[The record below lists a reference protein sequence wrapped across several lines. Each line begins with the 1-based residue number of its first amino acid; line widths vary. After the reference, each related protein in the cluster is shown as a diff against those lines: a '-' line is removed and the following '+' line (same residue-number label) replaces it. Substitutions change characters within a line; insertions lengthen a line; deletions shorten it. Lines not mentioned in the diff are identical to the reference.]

1 MRIKKYTA
9 PTMKE
14 AIAQMKKELGN
25 DAIVLKSEKINKGG
39 LFDLLGKEMVE
50 ITAAKD
56 EPKIRH
62 TVPSRNSYSSGVNFN
77 SNAVGIKKDYS
88 DLSINVLKE
97 EIKEIRSVMNKM
109 NDLLQYRDMPNL
121 PENLLL
127 VFKQLLENDVE
138 ERIAKKLIEGIHYQL
153 RDDDYKNLKLII
165 DLLLKKISSL
175 IKVVPDNNVQRS
187 KSKVIALVGPTGV
200 GKTTT
205 IAKLAT
211 NNKLMHRK
219 KVGLV
224 SIDTFRIAAVEQ
236 LRTFANIAEI
246 PIKVVYNPNEMIN
259 ALSEMREMELIYI
272 DTTGRSQ
279 KDTNRLKEIKS
290 FLEVIQPDEI
300 NLVLSLTSK
309 LKDMQDIIEKY
320 GVIPF
325 NRLLFTKLDE
335 TTNLGSIL
343 SVITKVKKPLSYI
356 TTGQN
361 VPDDIELVNPDKL
374 SRMIVRRKIQ

>member
-62 TVPSRNSYSSGVNFN
+62 TAPSRNSYSSGVNFN